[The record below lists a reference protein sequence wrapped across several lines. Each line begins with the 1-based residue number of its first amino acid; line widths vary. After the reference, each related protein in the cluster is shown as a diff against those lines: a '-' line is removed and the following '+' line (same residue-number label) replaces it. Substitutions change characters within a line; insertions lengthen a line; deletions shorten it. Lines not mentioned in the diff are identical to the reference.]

1 MNIKTDR
8 QRHVYEIWHEGEHVA
23 TTTYGTD
30 LEIARLLAS
39 AGEIA
44 ALKAE
49 VERLRGER
57 AARDEILD
65 RANRVRKIHRRAK
78 IEALEQVLADYRG
91 DDNLTYEGGDR
102 RTCAKICVDMLAKL
116 KQEGE

>member
-49 VERLRGER
+49 VERLRECN
-57 AARDEILD
+57 E
-65 RANRVRKIHRRAK
+65 
-78 IEALEQVLADYRG
+78 
-91 DDNLTYEGGDR
+91 
-102 RTCAKICVDMLAKL
+102 